1 MGRQQARLDFKFNS
15 TRVYVQ
21 VLHLVLDTVVMIGRI
36 WMKGQLTSV
45 AHERWKE
52 DPTESYLKAH
62 KATSEPLQHLGAG
75 NRQSISGQLLPACL
89 ETVKAKNSIL
99 KS

>member
-1 MGRQQARLDFKFNS
+1 MLKQHKFNS

-45 AHERWKE
+45 ARERWKE
-52 DPTESYLKAH
+52 DPTESYLKAL
-62 KATSEPLQHLGAG
+62 KATSEPL
-75 NRQSISGQLLPACL
+75 L
-89 ETVKAKNSIL
+89 ETGKAFQDL
-99 KS
+99 YQRVWRP